1 MRTDLSGVYA
11 RDITDT
17 SGALYI
23 LEQRLGKKF
32 SPDTLHY
39 HVREGKLRA
48 YVFVNGELVRWQTGE
63 KRRGQTLIF
72 LKKDIYNFNLP
83 EKKRGRGASKQFSD
97 VAEIAP

>member
-1 MRTDLSGVYA
+1 MSSELSGVYA

-23 LEQRLGKKF
+23 LKQRSGKNF

-39 HVREGKLRA
+39 HVREGNVPA

-72 LKKDIYNFNLP
+72 LKRDIYNLNPP
-83 EKKRGRGASKQFSD
+83 EKKRGRGAVKQYSD
-97 VAEIAP
+97 VTEIAP